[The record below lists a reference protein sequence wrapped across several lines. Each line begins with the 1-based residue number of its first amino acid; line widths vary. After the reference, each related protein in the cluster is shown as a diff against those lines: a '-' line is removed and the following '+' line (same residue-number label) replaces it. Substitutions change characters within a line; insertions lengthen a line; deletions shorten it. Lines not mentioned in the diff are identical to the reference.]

1 MIGRCVRGNPWTVI
15 GTTVFGSV
23 RGCGLQGMLMLN
35 SCDWHFRAPCKAGLA
50 KAVGDEGNVAKDS
63 KNILKARAAVQKPA
77 YALPE
82 AVGLLKQVKYAKFD
96 ETVDLTMRLGVD
108 TRHAD
113 QMVRGTVV
121 LPHGLGKTKIVA
133 VIATGDRQKDAIA
146 AGADF
151 VGGEE
156 MVEKIQKENWTDFDA
171 LIATPDMMKVVG
183 RLGKVLGPKG
193 LMPNP
198 KTGTVTLDVAAAVKE
213 IKAGKVE
220 FRADKTSLVHVPVGK
235 LSFDPQKLIDNAT
248 TVIGAIVRSKPSAAK
263 GKYIKSVTL
272 SSTMGPGV
280 PLDSAVADA
289 AGKH

>member
-1 MIGRCVRGNPWTVI
+1 M
-15 GTTVFGSV
+15 
-23 RGCGLQGMLMLN
+23 
-35 SCDWHFRAPCKAGLA
+35 A
-50 KAVGDEGNVAKDS
+50 KIS
-63 KNILKARAAVQKPA
+63 KNIAKARAAVTKPA
-77 YALPE
+77 YPLPD

-96 ETVDLTMRLGVD
+96 ETVDLSLRLGVD

-121 LPHGLGKTKIVA
+121 LPHGLGKSKTVA
-133 VIATGDRQKDAIA
+133 VIASGDRQKEAEQ
-146 AGADF
+146 AGADY

-156 MVEKIQKENWTDFDA
+156 MVERIQKEGWTDFDA
-171 LIATPDMMKVVG
+171 LVATPDMMKVVG

-198 KTGTVTLDVAAAVKE
+198 KTGTVTMDVASAVKE

-235 LSFDPQKLIDNAT
+235 LSFPPEKLVENAT
-248 TVIGAIVRSKPSAAK
+248 TVITSVVRAKPSAAK

-280 PLDSAVADA
+280 PLDPVAMEA
-289 AGKH
+289 AAKH